1 MTAEADRRRDPDRPR
16 RLRPRFRQLQI
27 CFIDQPQRPAALLV
41 IEAPGIGQAEAA
53 RRPLQQPH
61 PDLALERGDAAADRG
76 LGHAEQAG
84 GGSEAAGLDHAGEHL
99 DVVEIEHCV
108 QEWDSV
114 SRLCQHY
121 GPMRKAPILLRWERR
136 SRPMSTKRHVL
147 VTGATGQQ
155 GGAVAAA
162 LLSRG
167 HRVTA
172 LTRKPDGEAARRLA
186 AAGAA
191 ILAGDL
197 GDAASVRQ
205 AAARRRHDVPDG
217 QQLRGRDGGGDPPGD
232 HRRRC
237 SQGGRIGHLIYSS
250 VGDADKNTGVPHFDS
265 KFRVE
270 RHIAGL
276 GILHTV
282 SAPVAFMENAVAP
295 WSIGGLRQGVHA
307 FALPPKACRPAGGR
321 GRYRRL
327 RRHPGGAARAGVR
340 PALQYRRGR
349 AAGRGAGEDPVAGH
363 RPARSP
369 IRRSRSPR
377 CGSRARIRR

>member
-1 MTAEADRRRDPDRPR
+1 MT
-16 RLRPRFRQLQI
+16 
-27 CFIDQPQRPAALLV
+27 
-41 IEAPGIGQAEAA
+41 
-53 RRPLQQPH
+53 
-61 PDLALERGDAAADRG
+61 
-76 LGHAEQAG
+76 
-84 GGSEAAGLDHAGEHL
+84 
-99 DVVEIEHCV
+99 
-108 QEWDSV
+108 
-114 SRLCQHY
+114 
-121 GPMRKAPILLRWERR
+121 
-136 SRPMSTKRHVL
+136 TKRHVL

-186 AAGAA
+186 SAGAA

-205 AAARRRHDVPDG
+205 AAQGVDTMYLMG
-217 QQLRGRDGGGDPPGD
+217 NSYDGGTEEET
-232 HRRRC
+232 R
-237 SQGGRIGHLIYSS
+237 QGIIAADAAKAAGIGHLIYSS
-250 VGDADKNTGVPHFDS
+250 VGDADRNTGIPHFES

-276 GILHTV
+276 GIPYTV

-295 WSIGGLRQGVHA
+295 WSIGGLRQGVQA
-307 FALPPKACRPAGGR
+307 FALPPSVPSSWWPWPISAPSSPPWRS
-321 GRYRRL
+321 
-327 RRHPGGAARAGVR
+327 GARQCSAGVSTSPGTSCR
-340 PALQYRRGR
+340 ARSRRGSCR
-349 AAGRGAGEDPVAGH
+349 
-363 RPARSP
+363 RPSAARSP